1 MTFLRPKKLVLV
13 ILASALCIACAVGA
27 TALASSPGANQDS
40 RGRLRVGPVARTTTQ
55 ASPFNPSAWLSEAN
69 ALMIANWYAEER
81 AAEERAA
88 QERAEAESASPK
100 ISAAGDRATQPPP
113 PASAASGDCA
123 NPVVPE
129 AVARRESGCN
139 WQVVNPGGCSGRSCL
154 GFFQLDAGHFYAV
167 SPWNPNVSG
176 ACYGLGDWHD
186 PAVQIACASRLG
198 PGAWG

>member
-1 MTFLRPKKLVLV
+1 MAR
-13 ILASALCIACAVGA
+13 AV
-27 TALASSPGANQDS
+27 ALAPD
-40 RGRLRVGPVARTTTQ
+40 P
-55 ASPFNPSAWLSEAN
+55 ASWLSEAN
-69 ALMIANWYAEER
+69 ALMIANWYAQER
-81 AAEERAA
+81 AAA
-88 QERAEAESASPK
+88 ERAEAERLAGLAASLPVTQGR
-100 ISAAGDRATQPPP
+100 ITAAPG
-113 PASAASGDCA
+113 PAPAASGDCA